1 MDRGYEIPYEKRNI
15 AEMSTAEE
23 VLDSGDYEVCRAW
36 IEYHRKGGWFTGRL
50 IDLAFT
56 ADVENTKKLMEGF
69 PYEIGMVIWFRSGI
83 NPQIATRVRG
93 EDRSSA
99 T

>member
-1 MDRGYEIPYEKRNI
+1 MDGYEIPYEKLNL
-15 AEMSTAEE
+15 AQTMTPEE
-23 VLDSGDYEVCRAW
+23 ILNKGDYDICRAW
-36 IEYHRKGGWFTGRL
+36 IEYHRGGGWFTGRL
-50 IDLAFT
+50 IDLAMG

-69 PYEIGMVIWFRSGI
+69 PYEIGMVIWYRSGL
-83 NPQIATRVRG
+83 NPQIASRVKE